1 MALPI
6 SAGEILEVAK
16 LAYDLWVSFK
26 DAKGKFE
33 QVSKELY
40 EMRTVIQ
47 IVHLDCE
54 SPESIINHVDDE
66 NKTVRRKLR
75 VYIQNCEHALSE
87 AEALLERYKNM
98 SISDKVQWVW
108 RGGAEVAD
116 MVSNLSTYTTQLN
129 TFINTLTYKGVG
141 KVNANLLRGFAT
153 ILKGIDRIEEAL
165 EKNDGDGKVAVKEV
179 MRDIRRSGVSQEEAT
194 KYNDII
200 EGYAREKLTNAT
212 SPNARCVSRP

>member
-16 LAYDLWVSFK
+16 LAYDLWASFK
-26 DAKGKFE
+26 AAKGKFE

-40 EMRTVIQ
+40 EMRTVMQ

-66 NKTVRRKLR
+66 NETIRRKLR
-75 VYIQNCEHALSE
+75 VYIQKCEQGLSE

-98 SISDKVQWVW
+98 SISDKVHWIW
-108 RGGAEVAD
+108 RGDAEVAD

-141 KVNANLLRGFAT
+141 KVNANLLKGFAT

-165 EKNDGDGKVAVKEV
+165 ENNDDDGKVAVKEV
-179 MRDIRRSGVSQEEAT
+179 MRDIRRSGVSQEEAA
-194 KYNDII
+194 KYSDII
-200 EGYAREKLTNAT
+200 EG
-212 SPNARCVSRP
+212 